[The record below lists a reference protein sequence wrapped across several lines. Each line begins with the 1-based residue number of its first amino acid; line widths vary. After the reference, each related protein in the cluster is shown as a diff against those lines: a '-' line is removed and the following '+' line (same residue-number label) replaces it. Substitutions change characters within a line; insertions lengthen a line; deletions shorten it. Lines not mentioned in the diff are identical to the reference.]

1 MNPTYFT
8 SNTSI
13 LPPTIRTVLQE
24 RRGYHKRFFLTFLIA
39 IVVLLLLYVFLIWT
53 LWDEKAV
60 FQLAVSLTWLA
71 LLVLFGCLAVLH
83 RRRKRTLDN
92 CLLRSAFS
100 VVKGTLEG
108 IQRLRWKRV
117 RYFIDKHVI
126 EGELVFP
133 GFTAFQN
140 TRVIDVITAYQPA
153 VELYLLPNGL
163 IAGAIYP
170 ELDAAGTIRPVSTAD
185 WKVASQELWGG
196 VKLFAYIG
204 LFLSLLVVAISWF
217 MEYKFGNGWG
227 MLGEMLIIFN
237 GILLS
242 LLVVYQLVGWPLIRA
257 LTDKYHPSVHIQ
269 VYQGISAEWYLT
281 GTRYGE
287 SRSTTFG
294 GWIRMAGALHRIQG
308 DDVFS
313 RGNDPLEPLK
323 IPTQLEYLVYKGR
336 MILLQSTVKNQREQ
350 LSTKTDQDRY

>member
-1 MNPTYFT
+1 MMNPTYAN
-8 SNTSI
+8 SNASI
-13 LPPTIRTVLQE
+13 LPPLIRTVLQE
-24 RRGYHKRFFLTFLIA
+24 RRGYHHRFFYTFLLA
-39 IVVLLLLYVFLIWT
+39 TAVLLLLSVFLIWT
-53 LWDEKAV
+53 LRDEKAV
-60 FQLAVSLTWLA
+60 LQLAISLIWLA
-71 LLVLFGCLAVLH
+71 LLVLFGCLADLH

-92 CLLRSAFS
+92 CLLRGAFS

-117 RYFIDKHVI
+117 RYFIDQHVK

-140 TRVIDVITAYQPA
+140 TRVIDVITAHQPA

-170 ELDAAGTIRPVSTAD
+170 ELDAAGTSRPVSTAD
-185 WKVASQELWGG
+185 WKVASQDLWGG
-196 VKLFAYIG
+196 IKLFAYVG

-217 MEYKFGNGWG
+217 VEHKFGNGWE

-242 LLVVYQLVGWPLIRA
+242 SLVVHQLVGWPLIRA
-257 LTDKYHPSVHIQ
+257 LTDKYHPSVHVQ
-269 VYQGISAEWYLT
+269 VYEGISAEWYLT

-313 RGNDPLEPLK
+313 PRNDPLEPLK

-336 MILLQSTVKNQREQ
+336 LILLRSTIKGQSER
-350 LSTKTDQDRY
+350 LSTK